1 MISTLSTRPSAPT
14 SPSKPLARRGKPA
27 TPTPLPNFTPDFPL
41 ILGADLAQSPASVLR
56 RIDRASFQHPRLPTL
71 PWTHIAQAAA
81 HEYLGDL
88 SSTMT
93 HLEEAQRLLR
103 LDGTESAYLELRIST
118 IEYALA
124 IQAKTEHNDPLKC
137 FLLLDRVKYPT
148 FRVAV
153 MVQTAMCL
161 LDLGDFSGALPMFQ
175 SLAEQHPVAD
185 FFVLCAR
192 MHLHFGQWPTLYIEV
207 QRAKELDPDHPGLP
221 PLMQALEAKAL
232 DYKREAA
239 RLAHQRHFAA
249 AIEVLQHGLEI
260 APVDVDLHYLKADAL
275 LSMGQAQQLLQ
286 FLSSCPTSMR
296 DDVKYHQLHI
306 GALEM
311 LVILNRNNQ
320 DYAHALEFVDQ
331 LRALRRTPL
340 AQDHLWRG
348 ELLALLGIK
357 THDDAIRDL
366 QTYRTMV
373 AANPTLVD
381 DPMAAHAAL
390 CQLYLGKATDAA
402 ARKDWRTA
410 IRALDQALEVS
421 WPPTP
426 TSAGHNGGNN
436 EDDDRPPSP
445 LTPLPPTGPVP
456 TWARA
461 LPDMAQAPRLH
472 YLRARAYAA
481 VADTHRAID
490 AVRTALR
497 LRPEMLDAKQLFLDL
512 TRDQEALAGLAVSQN
527 DRLPAMPQKVGVK
540 VTQLEAPKAPEVG
553 KKSKLRERAG
563 VRRG

>member
-1 MISTLSTRPSAPT
+1 MSTLPSAST
-14 SPSKPLARRGKPA
+14 SPTKPAARRGKPA
-27 TPTPLPNFTPDFPL
+27 TPAPLPAYTPEFPL
-41 ILGADLAQSPASVLR
+41 ILGADLAQFPASVLR

-71 PWTHIAQAAA
+71 PWTHVAQAAA
-81 HEYLGDL
+81 YSYLGDL

-103 LDGTESAYLELRIST
+103 IDGTESAYLELQIST
-118 IEYALA
+118 IAYSLA
-124 IQAKTEHNDPLKC
+124 IQAKTEHKDPLKC
-137 FLLLDRVKYPT
+137 LLLLDHVKYPT

-161 LDLGDFSGALPMFQ
+161 LDLGDFSAALPMFQ

-185 FFVLCAR
+185 IFVLCAR
-192 MHLHFGQWPTLYIEV
+192 MHLHFDQWPTLYIQV
-207 QRAKELDPDHPGLP
+207 QRARELDPDHPGLP
-221 PLMQALEAKAL
+221 PLLQALEAKAL
-232 DYKREAA
+232 EYKSEAA
-239 RLAHQRHFAA
+239 RLSHQRHFAA
-249 AIEVLQHGLEI
+249 AIGVLQHGLEI
-260 APVDVDLHYLKADAL
+260 APIDEDLLYLKADAL

-286 FLSSCPTSMR
+286 FLGSCPSSMR
-296 DDVKYHQLHI
+296 DDAKYHQLHI

-311 LVILNRNNQ
+311 LVMLNRNNQ
-320 DYAHALEFVDQ
+320 EYTRALEFADQ
-331 LRALRRTPL
+331 LRALRRAPL

-366 QTYRTMV
+366 QTYRAMV

-381 DPMAAHAAL
+381 DPMAAHATL
-390 CQLYLGKATDAA
+390 CQLYLGKATHAA
-402 ARKDWRTA
+402 VGKDWRAA
-410 IRALDQALEVS
+410 IRALDQALEMS
-421 WPPTP
+421 WPSTP
-426 TSAGHNGGNN
+426 TSVSHNDDEG
-436 EDDDRPPSP
+436 EDDERPPSP
-445 LTPLPPTGPVP
+445 LTPLPPAGPVP

-461 LPDMAQAPRLH
+461 LPEMAQAPRLH

-527 DRLPAMPQKVGVK
+527 DRLPAMPQKVGVR

-553 KKSKLRERAG
+553 KKGKLRERGA

>member
-1 MISTLSTRPSAPT
+1 MPTRPSASASPT
-14 SPSKPLARRGKPA
+14 KPTARRGKPG
-27 TPTPLPNFTPDFPL
+27 TPAPLPNFTPEFPL
-41 ILGADLAQSPASVLR
+41 ILGADLAHFPAAVLR

-71 PWTHIAQAAA
+71 PWTHVAQAAA
-81 HEYLGDL
+81 YSYLGDL

-103 LDGTESAYLELRIST
+103 LDGTESSYLELRIST
-118 IEYALA
+118 IAYTLA
-124 IQAKTEHNDPLKC
+124 IQAKTEHKDPLKC
-137 FLLLDRVKYPT
+137 LLLLDRVKYPT
-148 FRVAV
+148 FRTAV
-153 MVQTAMCL
+153 MVQTAMCF
-161 LDLGDFSGALPMFQ
+161 LDLSDFSTALPMFQ

-192 MHLHFGQWPTLYIEV
+192 MHLHFGQWPTLYIQV

-221 PLMQALEAKAL
+221 PLLQALEAKAL
-232 DYKREAA
+232 EYKREAA
-239 RLAHQRHFAA
+239 RLSHQRHFAA

-260 APVDVDLHYLKADAL
+260 APVDEDLLYLKADAL

-286 FLSSCPTSMR
+286 FLGSCPGSMR
-296 DDVKYHQLHI
+296 DDAK
-306 GALEM
+306 
-311 LVILNRNNQ
+311 NNQ
-320 DYAHALEFVDQ
+320 EYARALDFVDQ
-331 LRALRRTPL
+331 LRALRRAPF

-366 QTYRTMV
+366 QTYRTMI

-381 DPMAAHAAL
+381 DPMAAHATL

-402 ARKDWRTA
+402 VRKDWRAA
-410 IRALDQALEVS
+410 IKALDQALEVS

-426 TSAGHNGGNN
+426 TPAGHKGDEN
-436 EDDDRPPSP
+436 DDDERPPSP
-445 LTPLPPTGPVP
+445 LTPLPPAGPVP

-472 YLRARAYAA
+472 FLRARAYAA

-490 AVRTALR
+490 AVRTTLR

-553 KKSKLRERAG
+553 KKGKLRERVG